1 TRPKLPGGL
10 LPSPGLSCL
19 FVPGTAERL
28 SHPVRANATGPCKP
42 LEGQLPCGYR
52 DGGGQD
58 SLNAPPPWRWFPPAL
73 CAKPLSST
81 GATVL
86 FMVRACAKP
95 GPLMRSASNLTLSP
109 TFTCL
114 SMAGSW
120 TRKTMVMPS
129 FISSFLI
136 GPCLRVILPTDFVDL
151 SHLTVDHGS
160 LGHGYRR
167 EYRARE

>member
-1 TRPKLPGGL
+1 
-10 LPSPGLSCL
+10 
-19 FVPGTAERL
+19 
-28 SHPVRANATGPCKP
+28 
-42 LEGQLPCGYR
+42 
-52 DGGGQD
+52 
-58 SLNAPPPWRWFPPAL
+58 
-73 CAKPLSST
+73 
-81 GATVL
+81 
-86 FMVRACAKP
+86 MVRACAKP

-167 EYRARE
+167 EYRARENENACRNEGYLAHGLSPLVCTHAPHLTMIRPNMPFS